1 MAIQGIIRGF
11 ANPADLAKNLVLVG
25 RGAHYVLLVDGNPQ
39 EPVHLDLESAF
50 TAFDTKAIG
59 VCAPNWLE
67 VAQLES
73 INVNG
78 QSKVVSTTFTTFAQC
93 QPAG

>member
-11 ANPADLAKNLVLVG
+11 ANPGDLAKNLVLVG

-39 EPVHLDLESAF
+39 APAHLDLESAF
-50 TAFDTKAIG
+50 TAFDAKAVD

-67 VAQLES
+67 VGQLEGT
-73 INVNG
+73 NVDG
-78 QSKVVSTTFTTFAQC
+78 QSKVVSTTFTTFEQC
-93 QPAG
+93 RPAG